1 MEALWEIGEK
11 SLETCPFNA
20 ITNSYSL
27 GVDSII
33 FLIANY
39 LQMEETASVLSERML
54 SRAMQRDSDLMNG
67 VVVAVLIS
75 IIVGSVGIV
84 VVLVFLNKHKKFK
97 ERILMFVGRITK

>member
-11 SLETCPFNA
+11 SLEACPFNA
-20 ITNSYSL
+20 ISNSFSL

-39 LQMEETASVLSERML
+39 LQMEETASALSAKML
-54 SRAMQRDSDLMNG
+54 TRAMQRDTDLMNG
-67 VVVAVLIS
+67 VIVAVLIS

-84 VVLVFLNKHKKFK
+84 VVLVVLNKHKKFK